1 MFFSIDGLDGGGKST
16 QMELFCDWLRRLGFE
31 VVTCRDPGST
41 DLGEKLRDILLS
53 RGDMT
58 IDRRSEMLIYMAA
71 RAQLVEEVIRP
82 AIAAG
87 KIVVSDRYLLAN
99 IAYQGYARGLDIE
112 AVRTV
117 GQVAVN
123 GLFPDVTF
131 VLDISVEAAAK
142 RINRPL
148 DRIESTGGEFL
159 DKVRRGFLTEAPL
172 YPAKVVVVDA
182 ERSVG
187 EVQQDIRNAAAD
199 AMNLV

>member
-16 QMELFCDWLRRLGFE
+16 QMDLFCDWLRRLGFE

-53 RGDMT
+53 RGDMQ

-82 AIAAG
+82 AIDAG

-112 AVRTV
+112 SVRSV
-117 GQVAVN
+117 GHAAVN

-148 DRIESTGGEFL
+148 DRIESAGGDFL
-159 DKVRRGFLTEAPL
+159 HKVRQGFLTESPL
-172 YPAKVVVVDA
+172 YPAKVLIIDA
-182 ERSVG
+182 ERTVG
-187 EVQQDIRNAAAD
+187 EIQQNLRNAAAD
-199 AMNLV
+199 AMNLA